1 MLLRIATAAVL
12 IPIVVALVWF
22 GPPALLA
29 ALACVVAILALF
41 EFFDIGDKVGLRA
54 FKKWTYFSTAL
65 IFYSQYSVGLGETRS
80 FTGGVSVVRNAV
92 GGVLSLDAAFLI
104 FIFGCVALGL
114 ATRRPLLEVLPALAI
129 SAAGIL
135 FIALPFSY
143 IVRVNEIE
151 PVGRQLILFTLVLIW
166 AGDMLAYFIGKSVG
180 RLKMAPALSPKKTWE
195 GAFANVVA
203 SALAAIAFARWMQID
218 TLTLIGIAVAANI
231 AGQAGD
237 LIESAYKR
245 GASVKDSGALLPGH
259 GGMLDRIDS
268 LILAAPVVWILYQWL
283 QGAMVTV

>member
-12 IPIVVALVWF
+12 IPIVVALVWW

-29 ALACVVAILALF
+29 ALACVIAVLALF
-41 EFFDIGDKVGLRA
+41 ELFDLGDKIGLRA
-54 FKKWTYFSTAL
+54 FKKWTYFSAAL
-65 IFYSQYSVGLGETRS
+65 VFYSQYSEGLVQIRS
-80 FTGGVSVVRNAV
+80 FSEGVSVVRNAAA
-92 GGVLSLDAAFLI
+92 GVLSLDATLLI
-104 FIFGCVALGL
+104 FVFGCVVLGL
-114 ATRRPLLEVLPALAI
+114 ATRRPLLEVLPAIAI
-129 SAAGIL
+129 SSVGI
-135 FIALPFSY
+135 FFVALPFSY

-151 PVGRQLILFTLVLIW
+151 RVGKQLVLFTLVLIW
-166 AGDMLAYFIGKSVG
+166 AGDMLAYFVGKSVG
-180 RLKMAPALSPKKTWE
+180 RLKMAPALSPQKTWE
-195 GAFANVVA
+195 GAIANVVA
-203 SALAAIAFARWMQID
+203 SALVAIAFARWMQID
-218 TLTLIGIAVAANI
+218 TLTLIAIAVAANI

-283 QGAMVTV
+283 QGAIVTT

>member
-12 IPIVVALVWF
+12 IPIVVVLVWW

-29 ALACVVAILALF
+29 ALAAIVAILALR
-41 EFFDIGDKVGLRA
+41 ELFDIGDRIGLRA
-54 FKKWTYFSTAL
+54 FKKWTYFCTAL
-65 IFYSQYSVGLGETRS
+65 ILYSQYSVGLGETHS
-80 FTGGVSVVRNAV
+80 FSGGVFVVRNAA
-92 GGVLSLDAAFLI
+92 GGVLSLDAALLI

-114 ATRRPLLEVLPALAI
+114 ATQRPLLDVLPAIAMS
-129 SAAGIL
+129 SAGLL

-143 IVRVNEIE
+143 IIRVNEIE
-151 PVGRQLILFTLVLIW
+151 RVGKQLVLFTLVLVW
-166 AGDMLAYFIGKSVG
+166 AGDMLAYFVGKSLG
-180 RLKMAPALSPKKTWE
+180 RIKMAPALSPQKTWE
-195 GAFANVVA
+195 GAVANVLA
-203 SALAAIAFARWMQID
+203 SVLIAVAFAKWMQSD
-218 TLTLIGIAVAANI
+218 TLTLVAIAVAANI
-231 AGQAGD
+231 AGQGGD

-283 QGAMVTV
+283 QVAGTTS

>member
-151 PVGRQLILFTLVLIW
+151 RVGRQLILFTLVLIW

-203 SALAAIAFARWMQID
+203 SALVAIAFARWMQID

-237 LIESAYKR
+237 LIESACKR